1 MEVLGAS
8 GLKHM
13 ELTQGLTA
21 PFLVG
26 EQVLMT
32 RHAEE
37 NVGVQEVEGE
47 ITFSEF
53 RKSKMDCTLLKFKSY
68 QRIALVARAKTFWAN

>member
-1 MEVLGAS
+1 MPHGRERRRLKHAHSKGPS

-13 ELTQGLTA
+13 ELTQGLA
-21 PFLVG
+21 AMFLVG

-32 RHAEE
+32 CHAEE
-37 NVGVQEVEGE
+37 NVGVQEIEGK

-53 RKSKMDCTLLKFKSY
+53 RKSKMDYTRLSV
-68 QRIALVARAKTFWAN
+68 II